1 MVERSLVLIKPD
13 AVERN
18 LIGKILTIYEDNNLK
33 IVDMRF
39 TKVSRELAEA
49 HYIEH
54 KGRDY
59 YENLI
64 AYITRSAVVA
74 VVLEGE
80 DAIAQVRRLN
90 GKTNPME
97 AEEGTV
103 RRLYG
108 LATNQN
114 SVHASDSPENAQREI
129 GIWFPEK

>member
-1 MVERSLVLIKPD
+1 MLERSLVLIKPD

-33 IVDMRF
+33 IMNMRL
-39 TKVSRELAEA
+39 TNVSREVAEA

-54 KGRDY
+54 KGQDY
-59 YENLI
+59 YDNLI
-64 AYITRSAVVA
+64 AYITRSPVVA

-80 DAIAQVRRLN
+80 DAIAKVRRLN
-90 GKTNPME
+90 GKTNPAE

-108 LATNQN
+108 LATNLN
-114 SVHASDSPENAQREI
+114 SVHASDSPKNAQREI
-129 GIWFPEK
+129 EIWFPEK

>member
-1 MVERSLVLIKPD
+1 MIERSLVLIKPD

-33 IVDMRF
+33 IINMRL

-64 AYITRSAVVA
+64 SYITRSAVVA

-80 DAIAQVRRLN
+80 GAIALVRKLN
-90 GKTNPME
+90 GKTNPAE

-129 GIWFPEK
+129 EIWFPEK